1 MLPAGTG
8 MAFILIQHLDP
19 THVSMMVDLLA
30 GHTPLK
36 VQQAADGMPL
46 EREHVYLIPPGTYLS
61 IRGGAL
67 RLSEPRERH
76 GARLPFDFFLRSL
89 AEELGARAICVILS
103 GTGGDGSLGLKAV
116 KEQGGLVI
124 AQDPDDAEYDGMP
137 RSAIMTGAVD
147 LVLPVAKIPEIIA
160 KYGRQMV
167 LNGGRKGP
175 ASDDHPPDLLAEI
188 IDLLRTKTSHDFA
201 LYKPGTLLRRIER
214 RMALATVDDSGRY
227 LDMLRRNSG
236 ELELLAKDLL
246 INVTSFFRDPKAFE
260 LLAKEVIPDLVHR
273 HPSDRPLRIWVAGCS
288 TGEET
293 YSLAMLFL
301 EDIAAAKRSIKLQVF
316 ASDVDE
322 DAVALAREGR
332 YPEAIAADVSP
343 ERLARFFIQEEHS
356 YRVMPELRG
365 VVVFTVQ
372 DVLADPPF
380 SRLDLISCRNLL
392 IYLRPE
398 AQEKVLLLF
407 HFALREGGVLMLG
420 SSETVGSL
428 DDRFEP
434 ISKTQRIYRQIGHRR
449 PGEADFPIGPGGG
462 TRTLWPGRTPRA
474 AAPGISAR
482 DLTQRLLLESYAPA
496 SVLINGK
503 HECLYYSGPTDR
515 YLQVAAGEPSRDL
528 LDMAREGL
536 RNNLRAAI
544 QQASREHALTIA
556 TGAQASYGGNAVAV
570 RIEVHP
576 VQSAGE
582 ELLLVS
588 FFDEPEREPRSGR
601 PVEPADDLSRV
612 AELERELDAT
622 RKELQSAIH
631 ELEIANEEQKAINQE
646 AMSANEE
653 FQSTNEELMTSREE
667 LQSLNEELTALNSQ
681 LQETLERQRSTSNDL
696 QNILDSSGVATL
708 FLDGDLNIRFF
719 TPAAKSLFRVIA
731 TDIGRPL
738 ADLARRI
745 NDTRLL
751 ADAGTV
757 LAGHVPPNREVEA
770 DNGAWYT
777 RRILPY
783 RTQDAQVAGVVITF
797 ADISERKTAERA
809 IEAARSYSDSIINTI
824 RQPLVVLDEDL
835 NVISASRSFYSIF
848 SIEPEQAVGRQLDA
862 VDEGRLDIAA
872 LRVFLDHLRNGERVV
887 ADHEIV
893 VDLPRRGMRS
903 LLVSAL
909 EICDE
914 PLATRKILLALEDIT
929 ERKYAAQALEA
940 AKQQA
945 EQANLG
951 KSRFLAAASHDLRQ
965 PLQTI
970 SLLHELLVKKVKDET
985 TLKLVGK
992 LDETV
997 STMSSMLDTLLDIN
1011 QLEAGIVRR
1020 EMVDFPI
1027 NALLEH
1033 LRTQFSFHA
1042 AAHGL
1047 GWRVV
1052 PSSLSVRSDPRLL
1065 EQMIRNLLSNAVKY
1079 TNKGKILLGC
1089 RRRGDKLRIEVWD
1102 TGIGIPEEELTAI
1115 FGEFHQLDNLARERS
1130 KGLGLGLAIVERLAD
1145 LLGHAVDVRSRP
1157 GKGSAFAVEVPLL
1170 GGDTPA
1176 WQPRHVAPEATES
1189 GHQSGAILI
1198 VEDDPSVREML
1209 ALLLENEGHRTTT
1222 AEDGRKALELAAR
1235 RAIRPDLVVSDYNLP
1250 KGLNGLQVV
1259 AGLRETLDHEM
1270 PAIILTGDIS
1280 TDTLR
1285 EIAQGGHLHLNKPV
1299 KAKELMDLIRRC
1311 LAQPPPAAKASTR
1324 QPAPAGGPRLP
1335 TVFVV
1340 DDDRAV
1346 REAMRDLLQQD
1357 GRTVELY
1364 ASSEAF
1370 LEAYHPG
1377 REGCLLVDARMPG
1390 MGGLQLLQRLKSEGT
1405 RLPAIMITGQGD
1417 VRMAVEAMQ
1426 AGAADFI
1433 EKPVGRGELLASIEH
1448 ALEHTGDSAKLS
1460 ALREAAAARLAGL
1473 TARQRQI
1480 MKLVLGGHPSK
1491 NIAADLG
1498 ISQRTVENHRAAVMK
1513 KSGSHSLSALIRLVL
1528 AADPGDRGAISRLT
1542 DSAAQLAER
1551 ILGAD
1556 PRSRPGWTGAQQH
1569 FRISESPLKNNLQ
1582 ITISI
1587 IAR

>member
-1 MLPAGTG
+1 

-19 THVSMMVDLLA
+19 THASMMVDLLA
-30 GHTPLK
+30 GHTPMK

-46 EREHVYLIPPGTYLS
+46 EREHVYLIPPGAYLS
-61 IRGGAL
+61 IRDAAL
-67 RLSEPRERH
+67 RLSKPRERH

-89 AEELGARAICVILS
+89 AEEFGERAICVILS
-103 GTGGDGSLGLKAV
+103 GTGSDGSLGLKAI
-116 KEQGGLVI
+116 KENGGLVV

-147 LVLPVAKIPEIIA
+147 LVLPVGKISEMLA
-160 KYGRQMV
+160 QYGRQMV
-167 LNGGRKGP
+167 LNGERKGP
-175 ASDDHPPDLLAEI
+175 ASDDHSTDRLAEVI
-188 IDLLRTKTSHDFA
+188 NLVRTKTSHDFA

-214 RMALATVDDSGRY
+214 RMVLAGVDDSGRY
-227 LDMLRRNSG
+227 LDMLRQDSG

-246 INVTSFFRDPKAFE
+246 INVTSFFRDLKAFE
-260 LLAKEVIPDLVHR
+260 LLAQEVIPDLVRR
-273 HPSDRPLRIWVAGCS
+273 HASDRPLRIWVAGCS

-301 EDIAAAKRSIKLQVF
+301 EEIAAAKRNIKLQVF

-332 YPEAIAADVSP
+332 YPESIAADVSP
-343 ERLARFFIQEEHS
+343 TRLARFFTQEDHS
-356 YRVMPELRG
+356 YRVVVELRG
-365 VVVFTVQ
+365 TVVFTTQ

-398 AQEKVLLLF
+398 AQERVLLLF
-407 HFALREGGVLMLG
+407 HFALRESGVLLLG
-420 SSETVGSL
+420 GSETVGRL

-434 ISKTQRIYRQIGHRR
+434 ISKAQRIYRQIGHSR
-449 PGEADFPIGPGGG
+449 PGELDFPIGPGGG
-462 TRTLWPGRTPRA
+462 VRTLWPGRMHPA
-474 AAPGISAR
+474 AAQGISAR
-482 DLTQRLLLESYAPA
+482 DLTQRLLLETYVPA
-496 SVLINGK
+496 SVLINRK
-503 HECLYYSGPTDR
+503 HECLYFEGPTDR
-515 YLQVAAGEPSRDL
+515 YLRVATGEPSRDL
-528 LDMAREGL
+528 LAMAREGL
-536 RNNLRAAI
+536 RNKLRAAI
-544 QQASREHALTIA
+544 QQATREHALTIA
-556 TGAQASYGGNAVAV
+556 TGAQASYAGSAVTV

-576 VQSAGE
+576 VQSGGE

-588 FFDEPEREPRSGR
+588 FLDEPEREPRPGR
-601 PVEPADDLSRV
+601 PVEPTGDLSRI
-612 AELERELDAT
+612 AELEGELDAT
-622 RKELQSAIH
+622 GKELQSAIH

-681 LQETLERQRSTSNDL
+681 LHETLERQRSTSNDL
-696 QNILDSSGVATL
+696 HNILDSSGVATL
-708 FLDGDLNIRFF
+708 FLDSDLNIRFF

-738 ADLARRI
+738 ADLAHRI

-751 ADAGTV
+751 ADAGMV
-757 LAGHVPPNREVEA
+757 LAGHVPANREVEA
-770 DNGAWYT
+770 ENGAWYT

-783 RTQDAQVAGVVITF
+783 RTQDARVAGVVITF

-809 IEAARSYSDSIINTI
+809 IEAARSYSDSIVNTI
-824 RQPLVVLDEDL
+824 RQPLVVLDEEL
-835 NVISASRSFYSIF
+835 CVISASHSFYSTF
-848 SIEPEQAVGRQLDA
+848 SVEPEDTVGRQLDA

-872 LRVFLDHLRNGERVV
+872 LRVFLDRLRNGEGVTE
-887 ADHEIV
+887 DHEI
-893 VDLPRRGMRS
+893 DIELPLRGMRS

-909 EICDE
+909 EIRDE
-914 PLATRKILLALEDIT
+914 PLATRKILLAVEDIT
-929 ERKYAAQALEA
+929 ERKHTAEALEA
-940 AKQQA
+940 AKRQA

-970 SLLHELLVKKVKDET
+970 SLLHELLAKKVKDET
-985 TLKLVGK
+985 TLALVGR

-997 STMSSMLDTLLDIN
+997 GTMSSMLDTLLDIN

-1027 NALLEH
+1027 DAVLEH

-1042 AAHGL
+1042 AAHCL

-1079 TNKGKILLGC
+1079 TNEGKILLGC

-1102 TGIGIPEEELTAI
+1102 TGIGIPEEQLREI
-1115 FGEFHQLDNLARERS
+1115 FEEFHQLDNSARERG

-1157 GKGSAFAVEVPLL
+1157 GKGSVFAVEVPL
-1170 GGDTPA
+1170 GRDASP
-1176 WQPRHVAPEATES
+1176 WQPRLDRSKGKDVAQQA
-1189 GHQSGAILI
+1189 GAILI
-1198 VEDDPSVREML
+1198 VEDDRSVREML
-1209 ALLLENEGHRTTT
+1209 ALLLEGEGHRATT
-1222 AEDGRKALELAAR
+1222 AEDGRKALELAVR
-1235 RAIRPDLVVSDYNLP
+1235 GAIRPNLVIADYNLP

-1259 AGLRETLDHEM
+1259 AGLRETLGHEI
-1270 PAIILTGDIS
+1270 PAVILTGDIS

-1285 EIAQGGHLHLNKPV
+1285 EVAYGGHLHLNKPV
-1299 KAKELMDLIRRC
+1299 KAKELTDLIQRC
-1311 LAQPPPAAKASTR
+1311 LAESRPLPQASAR
-1324 QPAPAGGPRLP
+1324 QPAEAAGGPRSP
-1335 TVFVV
+1335 TIFVV
-1340 DDDRAV
+1340 DDDSAV
-1346 REAMRDLLQQD
+1346 REAMRDLLQED
-1357 GRTVELY
+1357 GRTVEIY
-1364 ASSEAF
+1364 ASAEAF
-1370 LEAYHPG
+1370 LKAYRPG

-1390 MGGLQLLQRLKSEGT
+1390 MGGLELLRRLKSEGN

-1417 VRMAVEAMQ
+1417 VQMAVEAMK

-1433 EKPVGRGELLASIEH
+1433 EKPIGRDELFASIER
-1448 ALEHTGDSAKLS
+1448 ALEHTQDSAKLS
-1460 ALREAAAARLAGL
+1460 VRQEAAATRLTGL

-1480 MKLVLGGHPSK
+1480 MELVLAGHPSK

-1513 KSGSHSLSALIRLVL
+1513 KTGSHSLSALIRLAL
-1528 AADPGDRGAISRLT
+1528 TADPGTASQSL
-1542 DSAAQLAER
+1542 S
-1551 ILGAD
+1551 
-1556 PRSRPGWTGAQQH
+1556 
-1569 FRISESPLKNNLQ
+1569 
-1582 ITISI
+1582 
-1587 IAR
+1587 